1 MSATQIYF
9 NPWAPDFYANPYPH
23 YAPLQ
28 TRRRRLVSRDF
39 TPKPIREMEARVR
52 EITARLLDA
61 VQRKGEFDS
70 SR

>member
-1 MSATQIYF
+1 MLTSD
-9 NPWAPDFYANPYPH
+9 PPV
-23 YAPLQ
+23 Q
-28 TRRRRLVSRDF
+28 TRLRRLVSQDF
-39 TPKPIREMEARVR
+39 TPERIREMEARVR